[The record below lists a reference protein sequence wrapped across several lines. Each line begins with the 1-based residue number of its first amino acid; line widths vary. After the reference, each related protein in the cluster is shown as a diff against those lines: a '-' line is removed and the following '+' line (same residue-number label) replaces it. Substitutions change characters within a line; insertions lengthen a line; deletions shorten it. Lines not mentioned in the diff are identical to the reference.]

1 MAVRVRIGS
10 AANSLTGRFYE
21 DALQEAGIPAVAEMG
36 MVGRGLD
43 FSQPADIWC
52 LDATVLLDPEN
63 IEFIKEL
70 LGTDT
75 SDELLEAARHKGEVA
90 ARES

>member
-10 AANSLTGRFYE
+10 ASSSATGRYYE
-21 DALQEAGIPAVAEMG
+21 ERLLEAGIHVVAEMG
-36 MVGRGLD
+36 LGGRALD
-43 FSQPADIWC
+43 FMQPADIWC

-70 LGTDT
+70 MGQDT
-75 SDELLEAARHKGEVA
+75 SDELLETARQKGEIA
-90 ARES
+90 AREG